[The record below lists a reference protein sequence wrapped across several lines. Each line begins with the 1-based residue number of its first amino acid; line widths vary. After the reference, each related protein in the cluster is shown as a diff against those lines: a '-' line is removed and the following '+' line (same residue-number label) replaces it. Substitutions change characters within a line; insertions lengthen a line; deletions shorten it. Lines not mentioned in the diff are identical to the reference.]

1 MAVAAAVPAVVAEDH
16 GRELRVHGD
25 AIFDSAR
32 FLRAGEQFT
41 RLVILRSI

>member
-25 AIFDSAR
+25 VIFDSAR
-32 FLRAGEQFT
+32 FLRV
-41 RLVILRSI
+41 VILRSI